1 LPPIK
6 VMLIRAQAASD
17 WIQTGLVEAAMYSPD
32 QVISSLRQVS
42 GSWGCCLP
50 LYLGANI
57 REDVAYVRP
66 IPLIALS
73 HCVRRGCHRLGRL
86 RDDSD

>member
-1 LPPIK
+1 
-6 VMLIRAQAASD
+6 MLIRVQAASD

-50 LYLGANI
+50 LYLGAAI
-57 REDVAYVRP
+57 GAPTFPRADIHAYSEKVLTWWRTHTSAFP
-66 IPLIALS
+66 
-73 HCVRRGCHRLGRL
+73 
-86 RDDSD
+86 